1 MWRYGFETPRNDNDH
16 ETNCG
21 GFGKQWN
28 YPNKGE
34 KLIDFVNSTGKQQS
48 CLLTGMCGVCGD
60 AYDIDQPRPNEL
72 GGKYGL
78 GVIGA
83 NLTSNQILEV
93 EIELTAYHRGYIQMR
108 LCPHNRRDRPVAQTC
123 LDKHLLFLTSGGQK
137 FYPKPPEQ
145 VGRFY
150 KIQYNLP
157 ADLTCSL
164 CVLQWRYV
172 AGNNWG
178 DCPEGPGGWE
188 CGNQVGY
195 EYIIDL
201 LLNMKFA
208 KDSQLFS
215 MFRRNLEP
223 VLMFKSQ
230 LTLDGLIPL
239 PMKTLMRMVE
249 LEISL
254 KVVVLVQFL
263 RHFLF
268 Q

>member
-28 YPNKGE
+28 YPNKG
-34 KLIDFVNSTGKQQS
+34 
-48 CLLTGMCGVCGD
+48 MCGVCGD

-72 GGKYGL
+72 GGKYGR

-123 LDKHLLFLTSGGQK
+123 LDKHLLSLTSGGQK

-178 DCPEGPGGWE
+178 NCPEGPGGWE
-188 CGNQVGY
+188 CGNQEEFRACADVHITTYSGWFDTTPN
-195 EYIIDL
+195 EDIDEDGRVRDL
-201 LLNMKFA
+201 TEGSGA
-208 KDSQLFS
+208 SS
-215 MFRRNLEP
+215 
-223 VLMFKSQ
+223 VFK
-230 LTLDGLIPL
+230 TIFIPIVITIFYL
-239 PMKTLMRMVE
+239 
-249 LEISL
+249 SL
-254 KVVVLVQFL
+254 
-263 RHFLF
+263 
-268 Q
+268 